1 MYVRS
6 YRAVRVAKS
15 GVQRI
20 LRSMRLILQ
29 RQIMLSSIR
38 LMLTILVH
46 SLTKDISLSLS
57 IHLHD
62 EQNRSGV
69 QIQMQN
75 QQLTVCLRILVD
87 LVHQI

>member
-1 MYVRS
+1 
-6 YRAVRVAKS
+6 
-15 GVQRI
+15 
-20 LRSMRLILQ
+20 MRLISQ

-38 LMLTILVH
+38 FMLTMLVN